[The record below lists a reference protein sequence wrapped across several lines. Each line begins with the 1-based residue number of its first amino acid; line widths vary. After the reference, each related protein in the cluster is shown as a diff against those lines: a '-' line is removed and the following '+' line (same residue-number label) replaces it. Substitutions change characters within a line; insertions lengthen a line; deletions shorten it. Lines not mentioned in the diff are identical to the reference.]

1 MNDEKHGKGTE
12 EWEFGK
18 ISYVGDFKDGQ
29 NTGKGVLSFNGSK
42 YEGDFVNG
50 KF

>member
-29 NTGKGVLSFNGSK
+29 KTGKGVLSFNGSK
-42 YEGDFVNG
+42 YEGAFVNG